1 MNIVPS
7 NLINLGGKGIELSQG
22 VDGRISLPGIALAA
36 AGLMYLGKRTGDFL
50 KQKIG
55 ETNTIGLT
63 IFGLLAGIS
72 TGAVAALYQN
82 VPLIFLAG
90 GISVFSAGMTMS
102 TDNKVKNKK

>member
-7 NLINLGGKGIELSQG
+7 NLINLGGKGIELSKEING
-22 VDGRISLPGIALAA
+22 IISLPGIALVA

-55 ETNTIGLT
+55 ETKTIGLT

-72 TGAVAALYQN
+72 TGAIAALYQS
-82 VPLIFLAG
+82 PEGILAAG
-90 GISVFSAGMTMS
+90 AISIFSAGMTIS
-102 TDNKVKNKK
+102 TDKSGKK

>member
-1 MNIVPS
+1 MNIVS
-7 NLINLGGKGIELSQG
+7 GNLINLGGKGAEMSQG

-55 ETNTIGLT
+55 KRYTIGLT

-82 VPLIFLAG
+82 PEGILAAG
-90 GISVFSAGMTMS
+90 AISIFSAGMTMS
-102 TDNKVKNKK
+102 TNKSGKK